1 MGLLLVNYKL
11 ENIELSL
18 ILISILGSCIAFLKY
33 NYLPAKVL
41 MGDGGSYSLGYLI
54 AATSL
59 LSATKKV
66 DSLFTEHAISIF
78 IPIILL
84 IIPIFDMSYV
94 IYLRISKGISP
105 FFPDRNHLHHR
116 LIDSG
121 ITYKNIL
128 FGVYSSSAL
137 IAIFTALIA

>member
-1 MGLLLVNYKL
+1 
-11 ENIELSL
+11 
-18 ILISILGSCIAFLKY
+18 
-33 NYLPAKVL
+33 

-66 DSLFTEHAISIF
+66 DSLFTDHAISIF

-84 IIPIFDMSYV
+84 LIPIIDMSYV
-94 IYLRISKGISP
+94 IYLRISKGYSP

-121 ITYKNIL
+121 VPYKNIL
-128 FGVYSSSAL
+128 IRVYSSSAA
-137 IAIFTALIA
+137 IAIFTALLA